1 MDRAILIRPVAGLFF
16 AEIAMLLVILH
27 ALPTGLN
34 IKLF

>member
-1 MDRAILIRPVAGLFF
+1 MDGAILIHPVAGLFF